1 MEGEDVHVK
10 KVVIIGG
17 GLGGLSAAVTLA
29 QHGVDVQ
36 LFEKNSHFGG
46 KLMPVQLGDYYFD
59 FGPNTITMPFVF
71 RHVIEQTG
79 ARTEDYITFR
89 KLSVHTKN
97 VYEDKTTFFLS
108 SDRDYMKEQLAVI
121 DRVGALRYD
130 DFLREVERLY
140 RLAKTHFF
148 PRIFRSFFNYM
159 SPSLAFALLNARPL
173 ETLHH
178 FFQRYFTNEHVI
190 QAYDRYATYI
200 GSSPYMA
207 PATFA
212 MIAYLE
218 MVDGVYYVDGG
229 NARIAQTFAH
239 LAQKAGAQLHLNR
252 AVKRVVVKN
261 GKVIG
266 VELADG
272 EKVEADV
279 VIMNADLLQA
289 YRELVD
295 PHDRSYERAEPSISA
310 FVMLVGTKE
319 TWDDLAHHNVF
330 FSPNYKQEFEHILA
344 GRYSEHPTIYVC
356 APPFTKEGSSLFVL
370 VNAPPLTKDGRMQ
383 VDEQAYKQLVYER
396 LRSYGLNVVPD
407 VERVIT
413 PLHIAEQFGAYRG
426 ALYGIA
432 SNRRRDTFLRPS
444 NACKRIAGLY
454 FVGGT
459 THPGGGSP
467 MVVISG
473 QNVANHLLGAKLSLP
488 F

>member
-1 MEGEDVHVK
+1 MEGEDIYVK

-29 QHGVDVQ
+29 QRGVDVQ

-108 SDRDYMKEQLAVI
+108 SDRDYMKEQLAAI

-148 PRIFRSFFNYM
+148 PRMFRSFIDYM
-159 SPSLAFALLNARPL
+159 SPSLAVALLNARPL

-218 MVDGVYYVDGG
+218 MVDGVYYVEGG
-229 NARIAQTFAH
+229 NARIAHTFAM
-239 LAQKAGAQLHLNR
+239 LAKRAGATLHTNR
-252 AVKRVVVKN
+252 AVKRVIVHNGAVK
-261 GKVIG
+261 G
-266 VELADG
+266 VELEDG

-319 TWDDLAHHNVF
+319 KWDHLAHHNVF
-330 FSPNYKQEFEHILA
+330 FSADYKQEFEHIFA

-426 ALYGIA
+426 ALYGMA

-444 NACKRIAGLY
+444 NACKEMKGLY

-473 QNVANHLLGAKLSLP
+473 QNVANHLLGVKLSLP

>member
-1 MEGEDVHVK
+1 MK

-29 QHGVDVQ
+29 QRGVDVQ

-97 VYEDKTTFFLS
+97 VYEDGTTFFLS
-108 SDRDYMKEQLAVI
+108 SDRDYMKEQLAAI

-148 PRIFRSFFNYM
+148 PRMFRSFVDYM
-159 SPSLAFALLNARPL
+159 SPSLAVALLNARPF

-218 MVDGVYYVDGG
+218 MVDGVYYVEGG
-229 NARIAQTFAH
+229 NARIAHTFAM
-239 LAQKAGAQLHLNR
+239 LAKRAGATLHTNR
-252 AVKRVVVKN
+252 AVKRVIVKN
-261 GKVIG
+261 GTVKG
-266 VELADG
+266 VELEDG

-279 VIMNADLLQA
+279 VIMNADLLRA

-295 PHDRSYERAEPSISA
+295 PHDRSYERVEPSISA
-310 FVMLVGTKE
+310 FVMLVGTKQ

-330 FSPNYKQEFEHILA
+330 FSSNYKQEFEHLFA
-344 GRYSEHPTIYVC
+344 GRYSERPTIYVC

-383 VDEQAYKQLVYER
+383 VDEHAYKQLVYER
-396 LRSYGLNVVPD
+396 LRAYGFDIVPD
-407 VERVIT
+407 VEQVIT
-413 PLHIAEQFGAYRG
+413 PLHIVEQFGAYRG
-426 ALYGIA
+426 ALYGMA

-444 NACKRIAGLY
+444 NACRRVKGLY

>member
-1 MEGEDVHVK
+1 MEGENVYVK
-10 KVVIIGG
+10 KVVIVGG

-29 QHGVDVQ
+29 QRGVDVQ
-36 LFEKNSHFGG
+36 LFEKNNHFGG
-46 KLMPVQLGDYYFD
+46 KLMPVQLGNYYFD

-79 ARTEDYITFR
+79 ERTEDYLTFR
-89 KLSVHTKN
+89 KLRVHTKN
-97 VYEDKTTFFLS
+97 VYEDQTTFFLS
-108 SDRDYMKEQLAVI
+108 SDREYMKEQLAHI
-121 DRVGALRYD
+121 DPIGALRYD

-140 RLAKTHFF
+140 QLAKTHFF
-148 PRIFRSFFNYM
+148 PRIFHSFTDYI
-159 SPSLAFALLNARPL
+159 SPSLAMALLKARPF

-200 GSSPYMA
+200 GSSPYMS

-218 MVDGVYYVDGG
+218 MVDGVYYVEGG
-229 NARIAQTFAH
+229 NARIAHTFAM
-239 LAQKAGAQLHLNR
+239 LARRAGATLHTNR
-252 AVKRVVVKN
+252 AVKRVIVRNGAVK
-261 GKVIG
+261 G
-266 VELADG
+266 VELEDG

-310 FVMLVGTKE
+310 FVMLVGTKD
-319 TWDDLAHHNVF
+319 TWNHLAHHNVF
-330 FSPNYKQEFEHILA
+330 FSDNYKQEFEHIFS
-344 GRYSEHPTIYVC
+344 GKYSEHPTIYVC
-356 APPFTKEGSSLFVL
+356 APPFTKEGSSLFIL

-383 VDEQAYKQLVYER
+383 VDEQAYKQLVYEK
-396 LRSYGLNVVPD
+396 LRSYGLNIVPD
-407 VERVIT
+407 VEQIIT

-426 ALYGIA
+426 ALYGMA

-444 NACKRIAGLY
+444 NACRRIGGLY

-473 QNVANHLLGAKLSLP
+473 QNVAHHLLGIKLSLP

>member
-1 MEGEDVHVK
+1 MEGENVYVK

-29 QHGVDVQ
+29 HRGVDVQ

-46 KLMPVQLGDYYFD
+46 KLMPVQLGSYYFD

-79 ARTEDYITFR
+79 ARTEDYMTFR

-97 VYEDKTTFFLS
+97 VYEDGTTFFLS
-108 SDRDYMKEQLAVI
+108 SDRDYMKEQLAAI

-140 RLAKTHFF
+140 RLANTHFF
-148 PRIFRSFFNYM
+148 PRIFRSFVDYM
-159 SPSLAFALLNARPL
+159 SPSLAIALWKARPL

-295 PHDRSYERAEPSISA
+295 GRDRSFQRAEPSISA
-310 FVMLVGTKE
+310 FVMLVGTDE
-319 TWDDLAHHNVF
+319 TYDHLAHHNVF
-330 FSPNYKQEFEHILA
+330 FAKHYKKEFTHLFA
-344 GRYSEHPTIYVC
+344 GHYSDEPTIYVC
-356 APPFTKEGSSLFVL
+356 APPFTKEGSSLFIL
-370 VNAPPLTKDGRMQ
+370 VNAPPLTEDGRMQ

-396 LRSYGLNVVPD
+396 LRSYGLNIVPK

-444 NACKRIAGLY
+444 NACKRVKGLY